1 MGSGGVPGRKMSM
14 YHFVRGP
21 RLFIQAA
28 REETD
33 PDAVNQNPNQDEMFE
48 YGRSGDGEI
57 HRIQTQRV
65 LNTESH
71 GTAQATNRVA
81 RKGGLKSITRK
92 IIRKT
97 TTLTRGEQRTVTES
111 MVTQTGKDGKEMT
124 TPQRFVSETVVRTPW
139 GTTDEDELDE
149 VPHSSRNGSRMR
161 SRSSSTKRDSYTTM
175 TQMGN
180 NGHHHHHHGWTS
192 AHDLRSKKVYLHTG
206 LNMRC
211 TLHFSGLNWQEI
223 IRLMVEKLLSF
234 KNTTSAEY

>member
-1 MGSGGVPGRKMSM
+1 M

-28 REETD
+28 REEAD

-48 YGRSGDGEI
+48 YGRNYNGAAGGDI
-57 HRIQTQRV
+57 HRVQTQRV

-71 GTAQATNRVA
+71 GTATSTNRVA

-111 MVTQTGKDGKEMT
+111 TVTQMGKDGKEIT

-139 GTTDEDELDE
+139 GTTDEDELDD
-149 VPHSSRNGSRMR
+149 VPHSSNGTKVR
-161 SRSSSTKRDSYTTM
+161 SRSASAKRDSYTTM
-175 TQMGN
+175 TQPGSS

-192 AHDLRSKKVYLHTG
+192 HDGRARKVFLDYFVGYATLLQNFYLNTG
-206 LNMRC
+206 KNLGV
-211 TLHFSGLNWQEI
+211 LVSSHEI
-223 IRLMVEKLLSF
+223 LKTYIIGC
-234 KNTTSAEY
+234 Y